1 MTWQQTLYQIRSAQI
16 ELAWLMPYRDFSPT
30 PNPKA
35 SARAIAAAEA
45 RIGQPLPPSYR
56 AFLAEHDGW
65 TRFFDGASLL
75 GTANLG
81 RRMYEDL
88 AWAAYEA
95 SYSPS
100 CYAPPTWS
108 GRQAPA
114 FIPFGVDL
122 QATTLFA
129 FDPTER
135 AADGE
140 LAVVAWIHEIGLRRP
155 NFEALLE
162 TLLELCQAER
172 QDAELI
178 CARSA

>member
-1 MTWQQTLYQIRSAQI
+1 
-16 ELAWLMPYRDFSPT
+16 LA
-30 PNPKA
+30 A
-35 SARAIAAAEA
+35 
-45 RIGQPLPPSYR
+45 
-56 AFLAEHDGW
+56 HDGW

-75 GTANLG
+75 GCANLG

-100 CYAPPTWS
+100 CHAPPTWS
-108 GRQAPA
+108 GRQAPS

-135 AADGE
+135 ADDGE
-140 LAVVAWIHEIGLRRP
+140 LAVIAWIHEIGLRRE
-155 NFEALLE
+155 NFCALLE

-172 QDAELI
+172 RDAELLP
-178 CARSA
+178 ARSA